1 MTSLIKA
8 KALSR
13 IKPSATIAITELGR
27 ELRAE
32 GRDVISLSI
41 GEPGFDTPEHVK
53 EGARQAMQRGESK
66 YSPIG
71 GISELKSAV
80 RKKFQRENQLE
91 YTDKE
96 VTVSAGGKQVLNN
109 MFYATLNTGD
119 EVIVPAPYWLAYTQ
133 SVLLYDA
140 RPVIV
145 NTSQENGF
153 KITPDALQA
162 AITAKTKWLVINLS
176 LIHI

>member
-1 MTSLIKA
+1 
-8 KALSR
+8 
-13 IKPSATIAITELGR
+13 
-27 ELRAE
+27 
-32 GRDVISLSI
+32 
-41 GEPGFDTPEHVK
+41 
-53 EGARQAMQRGESK
+53 
-66 YSPIG
+66 
-71 GISELKSAV
+71 
-80 RKKFQRENQLE
+80 
-91 YTDKE
+91 
-96 VTVSAGGKQVLNN
+96 

-162 AITAKTKWLVINLS
+162 AITAKTKWLVINSPGNPTGSIYTRAELQALAEVLLMHPHVWIVS
-176 LIHI
+176 DDMYEHLIYTDEPFFTLAQVEPRLRSRTLTVNGVSKAYAMTGWRAVSYTHLTLPTKA